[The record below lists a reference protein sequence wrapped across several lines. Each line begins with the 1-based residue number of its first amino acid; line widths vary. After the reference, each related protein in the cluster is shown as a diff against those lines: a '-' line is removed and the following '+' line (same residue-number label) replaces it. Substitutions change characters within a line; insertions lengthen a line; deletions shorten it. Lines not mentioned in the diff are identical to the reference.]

1 MEFRISGLPKQLG
14 FVDTCFSLTP
24 QMMKNVAMSFLPHI
38 NYGWRDIARDI
49 GLTWFS
55 ATLIAAISA
64 MVMGD
69 WERHLV
75 ISNLTGSLAY
85 VLGLMGVRFFQPSLN
100 QLSWLFVGSAAASAL
115 IGSLLGT
122 QIFDNF
128 FSVATNFW
136 MALISVTIWVSVSLL
151 FYASIRARVM
161 ESAFRREQL
170 QNA

>member
-1 MEFRISGLPKQLG
+1 
-14 FVDTCFSLTP
+14 
-24 QMMKNVAMSFLPHI
+24 MKNVAMSFLPHI

-100 QLSWLFVGSAAASAL
+100 QLSWLFVGSAAASARSKSSLRRLWPKL
-115 IGSLLGT
+115 IVAGLRKPPHSQSPLSLGL
-122 QIFDNF
+122 QY
-128 FSVATNFW
+128 
-136 MALISVTIWVSVSLL
+136 LILVMRW
-151 FYASIRARVM
+151 RVLK
-161 ESAFRREQL
+161 RQRL
-170 QNA
+170 